1 MADSMHR
8 AKFEAW
14 AQDRGMPVHR
24 REFPGSERLGEYG
37 NAYTQQCWEAWQAS
51 VPDELRAIGTLIA
64 TQDNRIT
71 DQPIFIVQQ
80 KVEYPADADY
90 EHGCRIAWID
100 DGGEE
105 ADDETAEVLEQHH
118 AAHGGEPDGWNRVF
132 LASRWE
138 FVTACFTEQGCKDY
152 IAANGHNLREPRIY
166 ADVSYRNAEFRRVR
180 DFLIGLHQPQEADH
194 G

>member
-1 MADSMHR
+1 MHM

-14 AQDRGMPVHR
+14 AQDRSMPVHR
-24 REFPGSERLGEYG
+24 RDFPGSERLGEYG

-138 FVTACFTEQGCKDY
+138 FVTACFTNNGCEDY
-152 IAANGHNLREPRIY
+152 LKANGHNLREPRIY
-166 ADVSYRNAEFRRVR
+166 VESGFRNAEWQLLRA
-180 DFLIGLHQPQEADH
+180 FLLLLAKPQEAAP
-194 G
+194 